1 MVHAQ
6 LIISKRCAAF
16 LSSNLASFVGQMA
29 LNPTCPSRILWP
41 VLGEQCGLSFDIVD
55 VGSVF

>member
-1 MVHAQ
+1 MVHAR
-6 LIISKRCAAF
+6 LTTSARCAAF

-29 LNPTCPSRILWP
+29 LNPNCPSRILCP

-55 VGSVF
+55 VGSMF